1 MVQSVED
8 VTGEVLVD
16 ANKQYIIGRRETTN
30 YVTAKSGQIIVL
42 GGFRKNSNIKENS
55 RLGPIPILGDIFGP
69 RKRNSNR
76 QELIFFLRPTV
87 LQNTATIDNVDALKR
102 IEGWSSRDTVKKE
115 LDPTFVPAKPSV
127 LDRILP
133 K

>member
-1 MVQSVED
+1 VQAVED

-16 ANKQYIIGRRETTN
+16 QNKQYIIGKRETTN
-30 YVTAKSGQIIVL
+30 YVTAKTGDIIVL
-42 GGFRKNSNIKENS
+42 GGFRKNSNIKERS
-55 RLGPIPILGDIFGP
+55 RLGPIPILGDLLGT
-69 RKRNSNR
+69 RTKGSNR

-87 LQNTATIDNVDALKR
+87 LTNTPSVDNVDALQR
-102 IEGWSSRDTVKKE
+102 IETWSTRDAVKKE
-115 LDPTFVPAKPSV
+115 LDSTYQPPKPSV